1 MVPSVAGLR
10 VGFSEAG
17 ITLLLEMQSEVMVW
31 KLRGL
36 LISLLMLPLWWDARD
51 AASLL
56 SFTQQEKGSILHLNK
71 VPLKLHV

>member
-36 LISLLMLPLWWDARD
+36 LWWDARD